1 MGIIK
6 NKRFSN
12 LFMLSALSYF
22 KEDDGFCYFSKKG
35 LIETFCY
42 SKKDIVSSNLKHL
55 QNIGL
60 IENHTVNGYYNKIKI
75 LDDSIV
81 CYDFMLNK
89 DLTIYQRG
97 FLYAIKDLDVPYG
110 KNKYPI
116 KYISRNLSTEIKHTE
131 SYLSRIRKI
140 INIEDSLLNKK
151 IAHGIIK
158 TDAGNLVKNECGYR
172 LSFKELKVCK
182 YCGETNQE
190 SFFYLTKNVCNKCIG
205 SYSIARDESYADLLY
220 KNSKSSRKNKI
231 FNYTLTKEYI
241 IEVLKSQNGRCAY
254 SGMEFS
260 LHDKRSAPTIDRID
274 SSKGYEIGNIAIVRL
289 DVNIMKSNLSFSD
302 FKILIDNLF
311 HNLQ

>member
-12 LFMLSALSYF
+12 MFMLSALSYF
-22 KEDDGFCYFSKKG
+22 KEDDGFCHFSKRD
-35 LIETFCY
+35 LIEVFCS
-42 SKKDIVSSNLKHL
+42 SKKDIVSSNLKYL
-55 QNIGL
+55 QSIGL

-131 SYLSRIRKI
+131 SYLSKIRKI

-151 IAHGIIK
+151 QVNGSISRNAGHLIKDRHGYKI
-158 TDAGNLVKNECGYR
+158 
-172 LSFKELKVCK
+172 SFRDLKVCK
-182 YCGETNQE
+182 YCGETNQD
-190 SFFYLTKNVCNKCIG
+190 SFFYLTKNVCNNCIG
-205 SYSIARDESYADLLY
+205 SYSIAKNESYADLLY

-241 IEVLKSQNGRCAY
+241 MDVLDSQKGKCAY

-260 LHDKRSAPTIDRID
+260 LHDKRSMPTIDRID
-274 SSKGYEIGNIAIVRL
+274 SSLGYEIGNIAIVRL
-289 DVNIMKSNLSFSD
+289 DVNIMKSNLSLSD
-302 FKILIDNLF
+302 FKILIDQLF
-311 HNLQ
+311 HNMP